1 MKVVCSAKGR
11 RQPKSLKPK
20 KMIQLE
26 GRNIVTCACNSGT
39 SAVVTREGEV
49 LMYGKDTSHC
59 DPATGEVFENID
71 SS

>member
-1 MKVVCSAKGR
+1 VRCVFSAAKGR

-26 GRNIVTCACNSGT
+26 SHHVVAVACNSGT

-49 LMYGKDTSHC
+49 FMYGKDTAHC
-59 DPATGEVFENID
+59 DPATGQSGH
-71 SS
+71 SSGH